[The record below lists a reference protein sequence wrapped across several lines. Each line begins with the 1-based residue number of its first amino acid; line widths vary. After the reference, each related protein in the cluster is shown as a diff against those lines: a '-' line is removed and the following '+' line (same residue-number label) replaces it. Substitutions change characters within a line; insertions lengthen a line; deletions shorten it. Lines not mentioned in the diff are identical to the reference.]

1 VRPQQPVKTQ
11 PAPAPAAI
19 PKAAVS
25 AEEHDRRGRALTASG
40 KYPEAIEELSEAIRL
55 KPDFS
60 RALNARGY
68 VYLLK
73 RDYPHAAADFDEAIR
88 LDPNYINAYHNRSVA
103 RRALGDAAG
112 AAADLQKGR

>member
-1 VRPQQPVKTQ
+1 M
-11 PAPAPAAI
+11 

-25 AEEHDRRGRALTASG
+25 AEEHDRLGRALTAAG

-55 KPDFS
+55 RPDFS
-60 RALNARGY
+60 KAFNARGY

-73 RDYPHAAADFDEAIR
+73 RDYQHAAADFDAAIR
-88 LDPNYINAYHNRSVA
+88 LDPNYTNAYHNRSVA
-103 RRALGDAAG
+103 RKALGDAAG

>member
-1 VRPQQPVKTQ
+1 VTRVIAKSSGT
-11 PAPAPAAI
+11 
-19 PKAAVS
+19 
-25 AEEHDRRGRALTASG
+25 AEEHDRQGRALTASG
-40 KYPEAIEELSEAIRL
+40 NYAEAIAELSEAVRL
-55 KPDFS
+55 KPEFS
-60 RALNARGY
+60 RAFNARGY

-88 LDPNYINAYHNRSVA
+88 LDPNYANAYHNRSVA